1 MQARHVWESV
11 QMWVI
16 LIKYQLINIDS
27 SWIANEKIWWHWICS
42 VIKEVYPGG
51 DGFQFVSF
59 LANSSGMMQSAK
71 EQLLT

>member
-27 SWIANEKIWWHWICS
+27 SWIANEKILWHWICS
-42 VIKEVYPGG
+42 VMKEVYPGD

-59 LANSSGMMQSAK
+59 LANSSGMM
-71 EQLLT
+71 